1 VPHATVLMLE
11 LVAQPQNF
19 VGEGLA
25 VTAVALV
32 ALVTA
37 VEIALAS
44 KPRTT
49 AY

>member
-1 VPHATVLMLE
+1 MPQAALLMLE
-11 LVAQPQNF
+11 PVVQPQNF

-25 VTAVALV
+25 VTAAALV

-44 KPRTT
+44 KPRTM